1 MIHEIF
7 MVHHFMP
14 ATLLS
19 IDWIKQSLKLLNRSY
34 CMKTIMVRLG
44 LICISLFI
52 PVTGALASTP
62 NNHKMTCEQV
72 GGLALK
78 IMDNRQSTKTFN
90 PTESFMSWE
99 DKILSAGISLRAAQ
113 VLISSDP
120 DESLESI
127 VKFGESIYSECKSG
141 KLGLLQQYVGSQVVI
156 KNKTSTSVEMLI
168 TELLG
173 RISMLEQEYESITE
187 FRQATNVKLNNIR
200 TQINALAYGADS
212 GVLKQ
217 SAEAQQPLNSL
228 LVDDRVSTDSSE
240 LIAAGNYIR
249 NEIEQKWV
257 MPANAV
263 PGMVVELVI
272 QLLPSGE
279 VISIEVSYRD
289 ASATDS
295 FVSSVIR
302 AVKKVQSFSKLS
314 QLSPALFDANFR
326 KFTLKFKPED
336 LRI

>member
-1 MIHEIF
+1 
-7 MVHHFMP
+7 
-14 ATLLS
+14 
-19 IDWIKQSLKLLNRSY
+19 
-34 CMKTIMVRLG
+34 
-44 LICISLFI
+44 
-52 PVTGALASTP
+52 
-62 NNHKMTCEQV
+62 
-72 GGLALK
+72 
-78 IMDNRQSTKTFN
+78 
-90 PTESFMSWE
+90 
-99 DKILSAGISLRAAQ
+99 
-113 VLISSDP
+113 
-120 DESLESI
+120 
-127 VKFGESIYSECKSG
+127 
-141 KLGLLQQYVGSQVVI
+141 
-156 KNKTSTSVEMLI
+156 
-168 TELLG
+168 
-173 RISMLEQEYESITE
+173 MLEQEYESITE

-200 TQINALAYGADS
+200 TQINTLAYGADS

-217 SAEAQQPLNSL
+217 SAEVQQTLNSL

-249 NEIEQKWV
+249 NEIMQKWV

-263 PGMVVELVI
+263 TGMVVELVI

-295 FVSSVIR
+295 FVNSVIR

-314 QLSPALFDANFR
+314 QLNPALFDANFR